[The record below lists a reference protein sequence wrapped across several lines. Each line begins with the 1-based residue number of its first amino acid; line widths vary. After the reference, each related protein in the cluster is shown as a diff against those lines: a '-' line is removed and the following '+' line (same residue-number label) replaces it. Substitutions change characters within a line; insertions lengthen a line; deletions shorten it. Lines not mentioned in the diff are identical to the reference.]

1 MCVCVCVCVCV
12 CLCVCLGGGVNEWMT
27 FTYCLKL
34 LFYSVL

>member
-12 CLCVCLGGGVNEWMT
+12 WGGVCVNEWMT
-27 FTYCLKL
+27 FTYCLIL